1 MPRKNLADKV
11 DLFLLTWLDHRNTNM
26 IINVYMKLIV
36 DAKGTMDG
44 CLLGKAYRGTI
55 DGGEKS

>member
-1 MPRKNLADKV
+1 
-11 DLFLLTWLDHRNTNM
+11 M

-36 DAKGTMDG
+36 DAKGTTDR
-44 CLLGKAYRGTI
+44 CFLGKACRGMI

>member
-1 MPRKNLADKV
+1 
-11 DLFLLTWLDHRNTNM
+11 M